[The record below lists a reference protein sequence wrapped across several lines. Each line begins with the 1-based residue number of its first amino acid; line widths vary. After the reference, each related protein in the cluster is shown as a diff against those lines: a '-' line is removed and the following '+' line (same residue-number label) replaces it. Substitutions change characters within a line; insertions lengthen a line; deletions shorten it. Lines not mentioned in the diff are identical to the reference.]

1 MLLPPNNQCVR
12 FMSTSKSEVLA
23 TGGEDGIVIRTVTSL
38 EDISSIYDQLLMTSF
53 GPDELISPD
62 EMYSRVEGRYGEVV
76 ALYVQGQAVG
86 VAVGRFFDGVT
97 LLSYLAVS
105 QESRGLGFGS
115 TVLNAAVERWV
126 SQHGG
131 IIVAEV
137 EDPAYYPDHP
147 QYGNP
152 SRRVAFYRKHGAQI
166 LDIPYFQ
173 PSLGEDSPRV
183 HNMFLMTLHVDE
195 SLMNNERTRI
205 TSGAAIPA
213 MVSMYF
219 KNTEGNAN
227 PSDKD
232 ALNLFAALK
241 NPLGIPLDAEI
252 IHPL

>member
-1 MLLPPNNQCVR
+1 MKQIKLGKEASR
-12 FMSTSKSEVLA
+12 ASEVL
-23 TGGEDGIVIRTVTSL
+23 TNDNDSIVIRTVTSL

-62 EMYSRVEGRYGEVV
+62 EMYSRVEGHYGEVI
-76 ALYVQGQAVG
+76 AIYVQGQAVG

-115 TVLNAAVERWV
+115 TVLNAAINRWV

-131 IIVAEV
+131 IIVVEV
-137 EDPAYYPDHP
+137 EDPDHYPDHP

-152 SRRVAFYRKHGAQI
+152 SRRVAFYRKHGART

-183 HNMFLMTLHVDE
+183 HNMLLMTLHVDKG
-195 SLMNNERTRI
+195 LMNNEQTRVI
-205 TSGAAIPA
+205 HGAAISA
-213 MVSMYF
+213 MIATYF
-219 KNTEGNAN
+219 EKAEGNAN
-227 PSDKD
+227 PSDED

-241 NPLGIPLDAEI
+241 NPLGIT
-252 IHPL
+252 